1 VRFFFYLGEP
11 AKHPL
16 TGNTWRRTVK
26 DTVMFAIDVGYHHF
40 DCAYL
45 CQNESEIRDA
55 LQEKI
60 EEDVVRQADLFIVS
74 KLWSTFHE
82 RPMVKEPGQKTL
94 AALQLD
100 YLDLYLIHWPM
111 GFKILRQDIETPGSH
126 LSELCHFFLW
136 DQTYP

>member
-1 VRFFFYLGEP
+1 SPQG
-11 AKHPL
+11 
-16 TGNTWRRTVK
+16 TVK

-82 RPMVKEPGQKTL
+82 RPLVKEPGQKTL

-111 GFKILRQDIETPGSH
+111 GFKILRQDIETPGRE
-126 LSELCHFFLW
+126 ELFPADGNGMTIPSNTDFLGMW
-136 DQTYP
+136 E